1 MRWPTVRFRRTA
13 KATIL
18 AASNHQPHH
27 QEAQMMQGP
36 QLRFDCHDR
45 PGPHARELAADGMT
59 ASGERSGFTPL
70 EWLAIAIG
78 QQEGI
83 DARGGL
89 IRLGARLRGVF
100 GGPRVRRMA
109 VDRLEVL
116 SRAAASAELCGA
128 RLADEDV
135 ALFRRAG
142 FSNGQLLL
150 LLASLEQARPHGHEV
165 LR

>member
-1 MRWPTVRFRRTA
+1 
-13 KATIL
+13 
-18 AASNHQPHH
+18 
-27 QEAQMMQGP
+27 MQSQ
-36 QLRFDCHDR
+36 QLRFDGIVGTDAEVV
-45 PGPHARELAADGMT
+45 GLAPEGAVQG
-59 ASGERSGFTPL
+59 AVRCGFTPL

-83 DARGGL
+83 EARGGVF
-89 IRLGARLRGVF
+89 RLGALLRGLF

-116 SRAAASAELCGA
+116 SRVAARAQVSGA

-135 ALFRRAG
+135 LSFRRAG

-150 LLASLEQARPHGHEV
+150 LLASLEQARQPLHQEIV
-165 LR
+165 